1 MDYGRRGAGGTPTDA
16 SDCADTYSRHPVDR
30 GLLVHV
36 NTAAV
41 AVGYPGVVRP
51 ITIPA
56 GAAAAAQAALL
67 VFGVKLL
74 HNLEVRNAHDQLEG
88 AIARFG
94 LDPTQRSE
102 VMAAAAYVWAIHFIA
117 PVSDAPN
124 NGPGLDAAAEAVMRY
139 VLFHPDALFGKK
151 PDLNSFKM
159 IIQAANAGVADYVY
173 QSARPKGVDRK
184 YQTTSASA
192 RAAVIAETDLNSNVA
207 VHHLI
212 PANVWRDKLYLVK
225 LAELADWK
233 VNDPSN
239 LMELPRNA
247 AEQARM
253 GGFLPIHNASH
264 DKYDRDATRVIAGQE
279 FMAQKPITPEQAIRI
294 LRNTSY
300 IQKARI
306 YDGYYG
312 EFMRVG
318 V

>member
-1 MDYGRRGAGGTPTDA
+1 
-16 SDCADTYSRHPVDR
+16 
-30 GLLVHV
+30 
-36 NTAAV
+36 
-41 AVGYPGVVRP
+41 
-51 ITIPA
+51 
-56 GAAAAAQAALL
+56 
-67 VFGVKLL
+67 
-74 HNLEVRNAHDQLEG
+74 
-88 AIARFG
+88 
-94 LDPTQRSE
+94 
-102 VMAAAAYVWAIHFIA
+102 MAAAAYVWAIHFIA